1 MVTATQGIDPP
12 APKAN
17 GYSAWR
23 SQVIATCWGL
33 PHGLASYWM
42 SGGGWFVP
50 VGHPVAMPLALIA
63 STQPTTLEWVQLIPL
78 GSAVIAIL
86 ALLVAV
92 SNRNTARQALALA
105 TQQEERR
112 VARLTVTVDEAVSWR
127 RHEAPRWVGIKI
139 LAVNPTD
146 RDAALVGADL
156 HVTYTLRSGHA
167 MTVKLRHE
175 TKGEAFP
182 DSVAALDLPARLQA
196 NGAVAGWLTFPLP
209 TDLLPAGAG
218 IDRYDAVLQDSR
230 GISATV
236 SASILREVN
245 HEQAS
250 DGP

>member
-1 MVTATQGIDPP
+1 M
-12 APKAN
+12 
-17 GYSAWR
+17 
-23 SQVIATCWGL
+23 
-33 PHGLASYWM
+33 H
-42 SGGGWFVP
+42 
-50 VGHPVAMPLALIA
+50 LALIA
-63 STQPTTLEWVQLIPL
+63 STQPSTLEWAQLIPL

-105 TQQEERR
+105 SQQEERR
-112 VARLTVTVDEAVSWR
+112 VARLTVTLDEAVSWR
-127 RHEAPRWVGIKI
+127 RQEASRWVGIKI

-156 HVTYTLRSGHA
+156 HVTYTLRSGRT
-167 MTVKLRHE
+167 MTLKLRHE
-175 TKGEAFP
+175 TTGEAFP
-182 DSVAALDLPARLQA
+182 DGVVAIDLPVRLQA

-209 TDLLPAGAG
+209 ADLFPAGAG

-245 HEQAS
+245 HDQAA